1 MPPVSMDAIK
11 STFFLFGFLP
21 ENASTDLVGK
31 IRDFGPALQ
40 RHELPGQGLFYFTA
54 PFYVD
59 VAEDEQMVW
68 IKLGTAH
75 DSEHRFT
82 TREMM
87 QKGWLDRQGIKL
99 EAIHGSVTL
108 VGFTK
113 EENRCIVFRNLIS
126 PISLVY
132 RVGEG
137 DLLVSDNLR
146 LMTHFLAE
154 AIPNEDVLLQQHIS
168 RQVFGEST
176 YVKGVKILL
185 GGEMITFTQG
195 ESILELKQDFRGF
208 ESQADQ
214 KPVNAETVAWYFEQL
229 SKVIGSRVDGNE
241 HQSATLLSGG
251 VDSSTM
257 QAAINSRPG
266 IDFRF
271 PSFSF
276 VVDSPGFQFEVEYA
290 KEAAQL
296 LGTEHEFLNVEPDKF
311 PDWLVSS
318 ISILGMPV
326 HFDAPP
332 SYFAIAKHIQET
344 QPHIRY
350 LFNGANADV
359 LTGNTRSMALVQ
371 GDKFRAWPVWSL
383 NLMAAVLKPISAS
396 KSNGARTAAETLT
409 SVKDV
414 RSVDN
419 PFNRSS
425 TCDWDLVMKCFSREK
440 VEQYF
445 HSKRGYLA
453 RYSSSNYLAEQRQ
466 LLSLL
471 QDGMSTPSLERQ
483 LGLFCGR
490 EMWFPF
496 SDDALIE
503 AVFSFEPI
511 DRYSHDYRVKP
522 LMRMALESQV
532 PASVT
537 RKPKGNSSAFEQAVI
552 PWMKAGSLRPL
563 VQDIDRPGY
572 ISQADF
578 QKNLDEPGWFTW
590 NMLTLDLFK
599 KHGLK

>member
-1 MPPVSMDAIK
+1 MPPVSLDAIK
-11 STFFLFGFLP
+11 SIFFVFGFLS
-21 ENASTDLVGK
+21 ENATTDLAGK
-31 IRDFGPALQ
+31 IRNYGPALHL
-40 RHELPGQGLFYFTA
+40 REIPGQGLFYFTD
-54 PFYVD
+54 PFYAD

-75 DSEHRFT
+75 DSGHRYS
-82 TREMM
+82 TRDMM
-87 QKGWLDRQGIKL
+87 QKGWLDRQGIKID
-99 EAIHGSVTL
+99 AVHGSLTL
-108 VGFTK
+108 VGFMK
-113 EENRCIVFRNLIS
+113 QENRCVVFRNLVS
-126 PISLVY
+126 PVSLVY
-132 RVGEG
+132 RAVEG
-137 DLLVSDNLR
+137 NLLFSDNLR
-146 LMTHFLAE
+146 LMSHFLDE
-154 AIPNEDVLLQQHIS
+154 AVPNEDVLLQHHIN

-176 YVKGVKILL
+176 YIKGANILS
-185 GGEMITFTQG
+185 GGEMITFKQG

-208 ESQADQ
+208 ESRADQ

-229 SKVIGSRVDGNE
+229 SSVIGARVDGNE
-241 HQSATLLSGG
+241 QRSATLLSGG

-257 QAAINSRPG
+257 QAGINSRPG
-266 IDFRF
+266 VDFKF

-290 KEAAQL
+290 KEASHL
-296 LGTEHEFLNVEPDKF
+296 LGTDHKFLNVEPDKF

-332 SYFAIAKHIQET
+332 SYYAIAKHIQDT
-344 QPHIRY
+344 HPDIKY

-359 LTGNTRSMALVQ
+359 LTGSARSMALVQ

-425 TCDWDLVMKCFSREK
+425 TCDWDLVMKCFSREE

-445 HSKRGYLA
+445 HSKREYLA

-496 SDDALIE
+496 TDDALIE

-511 DRYSHDYRVKP
+511 DRYSHDHRVKP

-578 QKNLDEPGWFTW
+578 QNALDEPDWFTW
-590 NMLTLDLFK
+590 NMLTMDLFK